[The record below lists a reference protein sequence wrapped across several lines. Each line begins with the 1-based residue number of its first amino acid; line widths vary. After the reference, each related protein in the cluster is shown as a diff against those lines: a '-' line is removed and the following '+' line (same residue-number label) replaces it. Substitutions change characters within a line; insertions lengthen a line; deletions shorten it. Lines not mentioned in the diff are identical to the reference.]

1 MKKKGLTYKQ
11 EMFCQ
16 AYIANG
22 GNASEAYRQAYPV
35 SLKWSDTTVAVKAC
49 ELMKNEFVGH
59 RIAELQKELREKA
72 DVKKSEVLEMAV
84 ASMRHD
90 IRDFVTIKD
99 GKVVF
104 KDSDEWTPEMAKLV
118 EGVKVTKNGIELEL
132 LGKKW
137 SIERICKMLG
147 FDSPEKI
154 EHSGKVEMP
163 AIVVRTEE
171 EKKMLEGFNGD

>member
-35 SLKWSDTTVAVKAC
+35 SLKWSDTSVGRNAH

-72 DVKKSEVLEMAV
+72 DVKKIEVLEMAV

-147 FDSPEKI
+147 FDSPDKI
-154 EHSGKVEMP
+154 EHSGKIDMP